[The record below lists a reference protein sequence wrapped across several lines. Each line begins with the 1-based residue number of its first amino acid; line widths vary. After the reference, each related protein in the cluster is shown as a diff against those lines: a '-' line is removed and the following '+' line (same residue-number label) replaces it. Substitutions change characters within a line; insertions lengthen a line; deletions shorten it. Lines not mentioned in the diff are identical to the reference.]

1 MVDREMVTVD
11 GTRHV
16 PRGKDA
22 GSANMRA
29 YWRDRGRGIAVRD
42 ACKPPWVD
50 FPIHHLS
57 VPPA

>member
-22 GSANMRA
+22 GSVNMRA
-29 YWRDRGRGIAVRD
+29 YCRDRGRGLAVRD
-42 ACKPPWVD
+42 ACKRPWS
-50 FPIHHLS
+50 IS
-57 VPPA
+57 RSTI

>member
-22 GSANMRA
+22 GSVNMRA
-29 YWRDRGRGIAVRD
+29 YWRDRGRGLAVRD
-42 ACKPPWVD
+42 ACKPPWS
-50 FPIHHLS
+50 IS
-57 VPPA
+57 RSTI